1 MPVCRR
7 REPPP
12 DGGRGAPE
20 RPARAWLP
28 GPHRREEHLQVIPGP
43 LQDCTFE
50 LQVPAL
56 VHDLARPH
64 GDRMK
69 SYRYRDRIAVDQ
81 LELIDVPT
89 PTPGPHEL
97 LLRIRAVSLNYRDL
111 AIARDGYGGFAAPLV
126 PLSDAAG
133 EVVAR
138 GAGVTR
144 FGLGELVIPTYV
156 PDWLDGPARPELVKR
171 RLGGPT
177 DGVLGEYLVV
187 HEQAAVRAPAHLEP
201 AEAATLPIA
210 ALTAWQAV
218 VQGAAIQP
226 GETVAV
232 HGTGGVALFVVQL
245 ARAAGA
251 IPIVITRDPERAAR
265 VAALGALAL
274 DTRAD
279 AAWEHRVL
287 ALTDQRG
294 ADVFVDVVGGDELP
308 RAVTATRLGGTIALV
323 GFAASTTTTL
333 ALPAI
338 INRSLT
344 LRAVSV
350 GNRTAFTG
358 LVRALEAAR
367 IRPVIDRVFPFD
379 QARDALHYLET
390 GRPFG
395 KVVIEV
401 AP

>member
-1 MPVCRR
+1 VH
-7 REPPP
+7 
-12 DGGRGAPE
+12 GR
-20 RPARAWLP
+20 
-28 GPHRREEHLQVIPGP
+28 
-43 LQDCTFE
+43 
-50 LQVPAL
+50 AL
-56 VHDLARPH
+56 PH
-64 GDRMK
+64 GEGMK
-69 SYRYRDRIAVDQ
+69 TYRYRDRIAFDR
-81 LELIDVPT
+81 LELVDVPT

-97 LLRIRAVSLNYRDL
+97 LLRIRAASLNYRDL
-111 AIARDGYGGFAAPLV
+111 AIARDGYGGFAGPLV

-133 EVVAR
+133 EVVAC

-144 FGLGELVIPTYV
+144 FAPGELVIPTYL

-187 HEQAAVRAPAHLEP
+187 HEQAAVRAPAHLG
-201 AEAATLPIA
+201 ATEAATLSIA
-210 ALTAWQAV
+210 ALTAWQAAFV
-218 VQGAAIQP
+218 DAGIRP

-245 ARAAGA
+245 ARAAGVT
-251 IPIVITRDPERAAR
+251 PIVIARDPERAAR
-265 VAALGALAL
+265 AAALGALAI
-274 DTRAD
+274 DTCTD
-279 AAWEHRVL
+279 AAWERRVL

-294 ADVFVDVVGGDELP
+294 ADVFVDVVGGSELP

-323 GFAASTTTTL
+323 GFTAGTTTTL

-338 INRSLT
+338 LNRSLT

-358 LVRALEAAR
+358 LVRALEASR
-367 IRPVIDRVFPFD
+367 IRPVIDRVFPFAR
-379 QARDALHYLET
+379 ARDAFHHLET

>member
-1 MPVCRR
+1 M
-7 REPPP
+7 
-12 DGGRGAPE
+12 
-20 RPARAWLP
+20 
-28 GPHRREEHLQVIPGP
+28 
-43 LQDCTFE
+43 FE
-50 LQVPAL
+50 LQFPAL
-56 VHDLARPH
+56 VHDRAQPH
-64 GDRMK
+64 GESMK
-69 SYRYRDRIAVDQ
+69 TYRYRDHIALDQ
-81 LELIDVPT
+81 LELVDVPT
-89 PTPGPHEL
+89 PTPGSHEL

-111 AIARDGYGGFAAPLV
+111 AIARTGYGGFAAPLV

-144 FGLGELVIPTYV
+144 FAVGDLVIPIYL

-171 RLGGPT
+171 RLGGPS

-187 HEQAAVRAPAHLEP
+187 HEQAAVRAPAHLG
-201 AEAATLPIA
+201 AGEAATLSIA

-218 VQGAAIQP
+218 FVDAQLRS
-226 GETVAV
+226 GETVAI

-251 IPIVITRDPERAAR
+251 IPIVIARDPARAAR
-265 VAALGALAL
+265 AAALGALAI
-274 DTRAD
+274 DTRSD
-279 AAWEHRVL
+279 PDWERRVL

-294 ADVFVDVVGGDELP
+294 ADVFVDVVGGDQLP

-323 GFAASTTTTL
+323 GFAAGTTTTL
-333 ALPAI
+333 ALLPI
-338 INRSLT
+338 INRALT

-350 GNRTAFTG
+350 GNRAAFTG
-358 LVRALEAAR
+358 LIRALEASR
-367 IRPVIDRVFPFD
+367 IRPVIDRVFPFER
-379 QARDALHYLET
+379 ARDAFHHLET

>member
-1 MPVCRR
+1 
-7 REPPP
+7 
-12 DGGRGAPE
+12 
-20 RPARAWLP
+20 
-28 GPHRREEHLQVIPGP
+28 
-43 LQDCTFE
+43 
-50 LQVPAL
+50 
-56 VHDLARPH
+56 
-64 GDRMK
+64 MK
-69 SYRYRDRIAVDQ
+69 TYRYRDRIAFDR
-81 LELIDVPT
+81 LELADVPT
-89 PTPGPHEL
+89 PTPGPREL

-138 GAGVTR
+138 GADVTR
-144 FGLGELVIPTYV
+144 FEVGELVIPTFA

-187 HEQAAVRAPAHLEP
+187 DEQATVRAPAHLG
-201 AEAATLPIA
+201 ATEAATLSIA

-218 VQGAAIQP
+218 FLDAAIRS

-245 ARAAGA
+245 ARAAGVT
-251 IPIVITRDPERAAR
+251 PIVIARGSERAAR
-265 VAALGALAL
+265 VAALGALAI
-274 DTRAD
+274 DSHAD
-279 AAWEHRVL
+279 PAWERRVL

-323 GFAASTTTTL
+323 GFAAGTTTTL
-333 ALPAI
+333 ALPSI
-338 INRSLT
+338 ISRSLT

-358 LVRALEAAR
+358 LVRALEASR
-367 IRPVIDRVFPFD
+367 IRPVIDCVFPFER
-379 QARDALHYLET
+379 ARDAFHHLET